1 MLLVNYIREKPTHY
15 NTSRE
20 GKYKYKKY
28 ETEKQYITQWH
39 YRVAPPII
47 FFFLFRL
54 SCLIVYFFT
63 HIFFKQSITF
73 IGQVFFFSKILSWDY
88 CLGDTLTQDQFGIW
102 ILCYNIHKLVANVFY
117 FGRVTI
123 SNRKE
128 KAQIFKYYLKN
139 YISLLNLLLVRQP
152 TSISTP

>member
-1 MLLVNYIREKPTHY
+1 MGQKEKYRQKP
-15 NTSRE
+15 
-20 GKYKYKKY
+20 K
-28 ETEKQYITQWH
+28 H

-54 SCLIVYFFT
+54 SCLIVYFLHTYFLNNRS
-63 HIFFKQSITF
+63 HLSDKF
-73 IGQVFFFSKILSWDY
+73 FFFSKILSWDY

-102 ILCYNIHKLVANVFY
+102 ILCHNIHKLVANVFY

-128 KAQIFKYYLKN
+128 KAQIFSITEKL
-139 YISLLNLLLVRQP
+139 YIIVKFIISSP
-152 TSISTP
+152 TYQY